1 MDLTTIDNN
10 LKTNA
15 YVSQT
20 QFHADINKIISNS
33 FLFNKNNPDF
43 LKLTEEFQAYYSKIM
58 NDASIHRTPLTSF
71 STKATFTQKNK
82 KSKPSQ
88 KQEQKYREP
97 NESHAVTLA
106 EKKTLA
112 MQLKHL
118 PKEYLLGV
126 ANIVYEGQPPQEELN
141 IENLQPTKIRQLQR
155 YVQEKMVLAQQKNQ
169 AEKQA
174 LQDNHDD
181 QSEESSFESDSDSW
195 YISIFPFNI
204 YCIL

>member
-1 MDLTTIDNN
+1 LKKKTSTGKFNENVHAQISCNQPAQYYEESDDTLKPCAKILHLLKLHKTSWPFRDPVDPITLGVPNYFEIIKEPMDLTTIENN

-33 FLFNKNNPDF
+33 LLFNKNNSDF

-88 KQEQKYREP
+88 KQEQRYREP
-97 NESHAVTLA
+97 NESQAVTLA
-106 EKKTLA
+106 
-112 MQLKHL
+112 
-118 PKEYLLGV
+118 
-126 ANIVYEGQPPQEELN
+126 
-141 IENLQPTKIRQLQR
+141 
-155 YVQEKMVLAQQKNQ
+155 
-169 AEKQA
+169 
-174 LQDNHDD
+174 
-181 QSEESSFESDSDSW
+181 
-195 YISIFPFNI
+195 
-204 YCIL
+204 